1 MTALARRGR
10 LVLVGAKPGDEA
22 TIVLRDLMSARAQL
36 IGSTLRTRPS
46 EQKAAL
52 VQEFARRVVPLLAS
66 GAATAAVGE
75 VFALDDAAEALD
87 HVRTTGKYGKVLLE
101 MPAA

>member
-1 MTALARRGR
+1 M
-10 LVLVGAKPGDEA
+10 
-22 TIVLRDLMSARAQL
+22 LRDLMSARAQL
-36 IGSTLRTRPS
+36 IGSTLRTRPP

-52 VQEFARRVVPLLAS
+52 VQEFARRVVPMLAS
-66 GAATAAVGE
+66 GRATVAVGE

-87 HVRTTGKYGKVLLE
+87 HVRTAGKYGKVLLE